1 MGSKNYISNVTIFEK
16 KSLINNS
23 DGLYLLNQSI
33 TKKGELQSFELLG
46 RVPSQSEKK
55 VGVLLLVLE
64 GKKGMLR
71 VKNILQA
78 GNNTIF
84 PEQIIKI
91 NKTSFKESRRVLNRG
106 DYIAL
111 YLPKIGDSA
120 LQINT
125 NESGIKFA
133 FLKGSRNI
141 NNSWSNLQK
150 LKPEVTKLID
160 KEQKWKNIEGHLNF
174 RVRIKLGN
182 NKRKPQGRATTLAE
196 NDDRDANH
204 TVKIIVIGTTI
215 TVFFLAL
222 LVIIITF
229 LVLKISKR
237 KPRGAEGML
246 LENFGGNDE
255 RTPNQH
261 STVSIVVTCVATYI
275 IGERSEP
282 IKWCGRGQ
290 D

>member
-141 NNSWSNLQK
+141 NNYWSNLQK

-174 RVRIKLGN
+174 RIRIKLGKN
-182 NKRKPQGRATTLAE
+182 
-196 NDDRDANH
+196 
-204 TVKIIVIGTTI
+204 
-215 TVFFLAL
+215 
-222 LVIIITF
+222 
-229 LVLKISKR
+229 
-237 KPRGAEGML
+237 M
-246 LENFGGNDE
+246 
-255 RTPNQH
+255 
-261 STVSIVVTCVATYI
+261 
-275 IGERSEP
+275 
-282 IKWCGRGQ
+282 
-290 D
+290 